1 MIRSTFVV
9 DEKGKIE
16 LAQYNVKATGHVA
29 KLRKDLG
36 LARLSHWTATYLEA
50 AGSFADLVASLPT
63 PLAGPGLGEWD
74 LRALVGHTARSLV
87 TVSEYL
93 RKPAPS
99 VDVET
104 AADYV
109 AGLAAVAIDPGITR
123 RGVEAG
129 ELLGDDPAG
138 AVRLLLDAVR
148 ADLAGADPDQVVT
161 TYAGGMRLRDYL
173 PTRSF
178 ELVVHG
184 LDIAAAVPVRWTPPP
199 RRARRGGR
207 RGHRGRRTPRRGRAS
222 CCGSSPA
229 ASPAASRSSSLDA
242 LTPEWWNWQ
251 TRSV

>member
-1 MIRSTFVV
+1 MPPEPRPA
-9 DEKGKIE
+9 D
-16 LAQYNVKATGHVA
+16 
-29 KLRKDLG
+29 
-36 LARLSHWTATYLEA
+36 WTATYLEA

-63 PLAGPGLGEWD
+63 PLSGPGLGEWD

-104 AADYV
+104 AVDYV
-109 AGLAAVAIDPGITR
+109 AGLAAAVSSDPGVAR

-129 ELLGDDPAG
+129 ERLGDDPAG
-138 AVRLLLDAVR
+138 AVRLLLDAVTD
-148 ADLAGADPDQVVT
+148 DLAGADPDQVVT

-199 RRARRGGR
+199 AALAEAVAVATEVAVRRGEGTILLRLITGR
-207 RGHRGRRTPRRGRAS
+207 EPGGLS
-222 CCGSSPA
+222 I
-229 ASPAASRSSSLDA
+229 
-242 LTPEWWNWQ
+242 
-251 TRSV
+251 V

>member
-1 MIRSTFVV
+1 LPPDSQPF
-9 DEKGKIE
+9 
-16 LAQYNVKATGHVA
+16 
-29 KLRKDLG
+29 
-36 LARLSHWTATYLEA
+36 TATYLEA
-50 AGSFADLVASLPT
+50 AGSFVDLVDALPAAL
-63 PLAGPGLGEWD
+63 PGPGLGEWD

-104 AADYV
+104 AVDYV
-109 AGLAAVAIDPGITR
+109 AGLATAVAADPGVVR

-138 AVRLLLDAVR
+138 AVRLLFDAVIG
-148 ADLAGADPDQVVT
+148 DLAGADPEQVVT

-184 LDIAAAVPVRWTPPP
+184 LDIAAVVPIRWTPP
-199 RRARRGGR
+199 AAALAEAVAIATEVAVRRGEGTLLLRLVTGR
-207 RGHRGRRTPRRGRAS
+207 EPGGLS
-222 CCGSSPA
+222 I
-229 ASPAASRSSSLDA
+229 
-242 LTPEWWNWQ
+242 
-251 TRSV
+251 V